1 VRGSR
6 RNRRKSPCDGAPG
19 ERTIAFADFHRV
31 PGNTPEIDSNLHP
44 NEIITA
50 IRIAPA
56 GLCSE
61 LQLSKIRDRLSYA
74 FALVSV
80 AAAL

>member
-1 VRGSR
+1 MCVALAAIDAKVHVTG
-6 RNRRKSPCDGAPG
+6 PPG

-50 IRIAPA
+50 I
-56 GLCSE
+56 E
-61 LQLSKIRDRLSYA
+61 LPPRGFAANYSYTPIHR
-74 FALVSV
+74 
-80 AAAL
+80 